1 MRILHIDTER
11 GWRGGERQALWL
23 AVALRRRG
31 HDVIVAARP
40 NEPLATRAA
49 ALGLT
54 VFGAAPAFESDPR
67 AVRQLRRLIRDAAID
82 IVHAHTGHAAG
93 LGALATVGTETP
105 LVVARRVD
113 FPLRRNVV
121 TRWKYGRAAVIVA
134 ISQAVADV
142 IRRSG
147 IDPDKIEVVT
157 DGTDTERIID
167 RASPRVLQSLGIVAQ
182 RPLVVQVAQLVP
194 HKDPLNFVH
203 AIASARRRVPDLQA
217 ILVGDG
223 PLRNDVVAAVR
234 ALELEQTLNVAGYR
248 QDADALLAAAD
259 VVVLSSKEEGM
270 GSVLLDAMLLRKP
283 IAATR
288 AGGIPEIVEHGVTG
302 LLAPVGDASALG
314 DHIVTLLE
322 NHAVASRLAAAA
334 RARVDDF
341 SIERLTDRTLAI
353 YERLLS
359 RAPAEELEPTNRLTE
374 AATRASS
381 ASSTRAP

>member
-23 AVALRRRG
+23 AEALRRRG

-49 ALGLT
+49 ASGLR
-54 VFGAAPAFESDPR
+54 VFASAPAFESDPR
-67 AVRQLRRLIRDAAID
+67 AVLQLRRLIRDGGID
-82 IVHAHTGHAAG
+82 IVHTHTGHAAG
-93 LGALATVGTETP
+93 LGALATVGTDTP

-121 TRWKYGRAAVIVA
+121 TRWKYRRAGVIVA

-142 IRRSG
+142 IARSG
-147 IDPDKIEVVT
+147 IDPDKIAIVT
-157 DGTDTERIID
+157 DGTDTERTID
-167 RASPRVLQSLGIVAQ
+167 RAPPRVLESLGVVPHG
-182 RPLVVQVAQLVP
+182 PLVVQVAQLVP

-203 AIASARRRVPDLQA
+203 AIAAARKRLPDLQA

-234 ALELEQTLNVAGYR
+234 ALELEENLHVAGYR
-248 QDADALLAAAD
+248 QDADSLLAAAD

-270 GSVLLDAMLLRKP
+270 GSVLLDAMLLGKP

-288 AGGIPEIVEHGVTG
+288 AGGIPEIIEHDVTG
-302 LLAPVGDASALG
+302 LLAPVGDPSALG
-314 DHIVTLLE
+314 NHIVTLLE
-322 NHAVASRLAAAA
+322 DRALANRLARSA
-334 RARVDDF
+334 RSRVEDF

-359 RAPAEELEPTNRLTE
+359 RVPADDVEPTSRLT
-374 AATRASS
+374 AAASRASS
-381 ASSTRAP
+381 PSSTRAP